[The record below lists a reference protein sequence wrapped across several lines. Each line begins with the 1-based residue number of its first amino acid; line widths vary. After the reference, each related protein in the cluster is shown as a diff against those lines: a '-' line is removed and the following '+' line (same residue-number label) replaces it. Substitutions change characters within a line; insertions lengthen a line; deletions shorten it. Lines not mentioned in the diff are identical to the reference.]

1 MPTRRRVSAF
11 IAFLSACRVLSASA
25 AIYHLDQSNGDDA
38 NDGLALDRAF
48 KTAKASVK
56 SLAPGDEL
64 RIVGQLANPS
74 YDPSYRFGDVSDAH
88 LWHGEN
94 TLTVFDVH
102 GTADSWITITSND
115 TSSVLKGDGSDI
127 VRVLKSSYIRLRNL
141 HIQGEVD
148 NIPLSTAK
156 AVQFVYKDAE
166 GAIKY
171 RVDPSL
177 TPDQIDE
184 LELDILGTNVPR
196 VSYTDTRGVYVSDS
210 HHIEL
215 SGSHVHHMP
224 GGGVRFAHSEYQTIF
239 DNEVDNCARKSY
251 SGTHALVVTYA
262 TDKLPREAP
271 EGTEDYRAII
281 VRNAVHDNYNE
292 IISWVGSKPFIHAKI
307 DEGKGISLQRNQKFK
322 KGGRILV
329 ANNIAYWNG
338 YSGVHS
344 QDGDNLDFFSNTA
357 YMNSYTNTK
366 GEYKDDGDAR
376 SGNQLGISIQGGENC
391 RIVNNIAYID
401 TSWKGMPISCS
412 GLKGDNVGKNNL
424 VFGKGTQPIKM
435 DKDFDAFAT
444 ETVEA
449 DPKFSNT
456 ATFRLMAG
464 SPAVGAAAAAW
475 SPCEDFYGN
484 KRSRKKPSIG
494 AVEAMCED
502 GECED
507 KPSKDVEPSVS
518 STCYAL
524 KHDEDDAEGSQ
535 LVDVNI
541 KNDNKSNNKSDRE
554 KAKAERE
561 KAKAEKKEARE
572 KAKAEKE
579 KAKAEREKA
588 KAEKKEAREKAKA
601 EKEEAREKARQDAE
615 RNNNKNLHKK
625 SGEQK
630 ASLGARKEGSDTSSG
645 LAVGSA
651 CVVLCVVAFS
661 SVFAASHAREHARLT
676 SRRPLLDAQN
686 TDGLLSQNYGASV

>member
-1 MPTRRRVSAF
+1 MPTRCRVSTF
-11 IAFLSACRVLSASA
+11 IVFLSACRILSASA
-25 AIYHLDQSNGDDA
+25 AIYYLDQSGGDDA

-74 YDPSYRFGDVSDAH
+74 YDPTYRFGDVSDAH

-94 TLTVFDVH
+94 TLTVSDVH
-102 GTADSWITITSND
+102 GTADSWITITSHD
-115 TSSVLKGDGSDI
+115 TSSVLKGDGSNI
-127 VRVLKSSYIRLRNL
+127 VRVQKSSYIRLRKL

-156 AVQFVYKDAE
+156 AVQFVYKDAKD
-166 GAIKY
+166 AIKY
-171 RVDPSL
+171 RVDPNL
-177 TPDQIDE
+177 TPDQINK
-184 LELDILGTNVPR
+184 LKLNILGKNIPR

-224 GGGVRFAHSEYQTIF
+224 GGGIRFAGSEYQTIF

-262 TDKLPREAP
+262 MDKLPREAP

-281 VRNAVHDNYNE
+281 VRNAVHHNYNE
-292 IISWVGSKPFIHAKI
+292 IFSWVGSKPFIHAKI

-322 KGGRILV
+322 NGGRILV
-329 ANNIAYWNG
+329 ANNIVYWNG

-344 QDGDNLDFFSNTA
+344 QDGDNVDFFSNTA

-376 SGNQLGISIQGGENC
+376 SGNNIGISIQGGANC

-401 TSWKGMPISCS
+401 TSWKGMPISTS
-412 GLKGDNVGKNNL
+412 GLKGDKVGKNNL
-424 VFGKGTQPIKM
+424 VFGEGTQPIKI
-435 DKDFDAFAT
+435 DNDFDAFAT
-444 ETVEA
+444 ATVEA
-449 DPKFSNT
+449 DPKFFST
-456 ATFRLMAG
+456 TTFRLTAS
-464 SPAVGAAAAAW
+464 SPAVGAAATAW

-484 KRSRKKPSIG
+484 KRSRTKPSVG
-494 AVEAMCED
+494 AVEVNCGN

-507 KPSKDVEPSVS
+507 KAFKDVEPSFVPA
-518 STCYAL
+518 CYAL
-524 KHDEDDAEGSQ
+524 RDDEDDVGDGQ
-535 LVDVNI
+535 LVDEKVS
-541 KNDNKSNNKSDRE
+541 KTEEKVKTDRE
-554 KAKAERE
+554 TAKAERD
-561 KAKAEKKEARE
+561 KAKADRQIARAEREK
-572 KAKAEKE
+572 KAKADRET
-579 KAKAEREKA
+579 AKAERDKA
-588 KAEKKEAREKAKA
+588 KADRKKEAEEK
-601 EKEEAREKARQDAE
+601 RQKRQKSKDAGA
-615 RNNNKNLHKK
+615 NNKSGKK
-625 SGEQK
+625 K
-630 ASLGARKEGSDTSSG
+630 VSLGARNEGSDTSSG
-645 LAVGSA
+645 LAVGLP

-661 SVFAASHAREHARLT
+661 SVFAARRAREQPRST
-676 SRRPLLDAQN
+676 SRRPLLDARN
-686 TDGLLSQNYGASV
+686 TDGLFRQNYGAGV

>member
-1 MPTRRRVSAF
+1 M
-11 IAFLSACRVLSASA
+11 
-25 AIYHLDQSNGDDA
+25 
-38 NDGLALDRAF
+38 
-48 KTAKASVK
+48 
-56 SLAPGDEL
+56 
-64 RIVGQLANPS
+64 
-74 YDPSYRFGDVSDAH
+74 
-88 LWHGEN
+88 
-94 TLTVFDVH
+94 
-102 GTADSWITITSND
+102 
-115 TSSVLKGDGSDI
+115 
-127 VRVLKSSYIRLRNL
+127 
-141 HIQGEVD
+141 
-148 NIPLSTAK
+148 
-156 AVQFVYKDAE
+156 
-166 GAIKY
+166 
-171 RVDPSL
+171 
-177 TPDQIDE
+177 
-184 LELDILGTNVPR
+184 
-196 VSYTDTRGVYVSDS
+196 
-210 HHIEL
+210 
-215 SGSHVHHMP
+215 
-224 GGGVRFAHSEYQTIF
+224 
-239 DNEVDNCARKSY
+239 
-251 SGTHALVVTYA
+251 
-262 TDKLPREAP
+262 
-271 EGTEDYRAII
+271 
-281 VRNAVHDNYNE
+281 HDNYIE
-292 IISWVGSKPFIHAKI
+292 IFSWVGSKPFIHAKI

-344 QDGDNLDFFSNTA
+344 QDGDNVDFFSNTA

-376 SGNQLGISIQGGENC
+376 SGNNIGISIQGGENC

-401 TSWKGMPISCS
+401 TSWKGMPISSS

-435 DKDFDAFAT
+435 DNDFDAFAT

-524 KHDEDDAEGSQ
+524 KHDEDDVEGSQ
-535 LVDVNI
+535 PVDVNI
-541 KNDNKSNNKSDRE
+541 KNDMNKIYNKSDRE
-554 KAKAERE
+554 KAKAEKE

-572 KAKAEKE
+572 KA
-579 KAKAEREKA
+579 
-588 KAEKKEAREKAKA
+588 
-601 EKEEAREKARQDAE
+601 RQDAE
-615 RNNNKNLHKK
+615 RNNKKNLHKK
-625 SGEQK
+625 SGKQK